1 MIYFF
6 EKEKNEKNEKMD
18 DTGSHIVGAPD
29 KKKTKTK
36 NKLHIFGLKNTNN
49 KKKIRRQ
56 IPTPLKKSIQKNK
69 KNL

>member
-18 DTGSHIVGAPD
+18 DTGSHIVVAPD
-29 KKKTKTK
+29 KKKKKTK

-49 KKKIRRQ
+49 PKKIRRQ
-56 IPTPLKKSIQKNK
+56 IPASP
-69 KNL
+69 